1 MSEDKSEEMRPEY
14 RREDLGTGVRG
25 KYFER
30 QMKSINIGLI
40 GFGTVGTGVARLLTE
55 QRELLARRLG
65 TPLVLKKV
73 ADLDLARPRP
83 VALPADLLTTRAED
97 ILDDPEIDIVVELIG
112 GTDCRPGLCPGGH
125 RPGQARGHRQQG
137 PAGPP
142 RQRSSRRGRG
152 AGVEVAFEA
161 SVCGG
166 IPIILALRQG
176 LAANRVQELFG
187 ILNGTAN
194 YILTQMTQSGASYAQ
209 ALAEAQAQ
217 GFAEADP
224 TLDVEGID
232 TAHKLA
238 ILMSLAYGSQLDLE
252 SIAVEGISRLN
263 PLDLQFAGEFG
274 YCLKLLAITR
284 DDGHRVE
291 ARVHPT
297 LVPRDHMLANVNGAM
312 NAVYLT
318 GDAVGPI
325 LLYGQGAGMMPTA
338 SAVVSDLIDLARNL
352 RHGVPGRVPALGW
365 ESALNTRRLIKPIND
380 LVTNYY
386 LRFSA
391 LDRPGVLSQVSGI
404 LGKHNISIAAVIQK
418 GREVAGT
425 VPIVMITHEARE
437 ADARQAMTEIDQLPI
452 VSPPTVF
459 YRIEDPHLHAAQI

>member
-1 MSEDKSEEMRPEY
+1 
-14 RREDLGTGVRG
+14 
-25 KYFER
+25 
-30 QMKSINIGLI
+30 MKAINIGLI
-40 GFGTVGTGVARLLTE
+40 GFGTVGEGVARLLTG
-55 QRELLARRLG
+55 QQELLHRRLG
-65 TPLVLKKV
+65 TDLILKRV
-73 ADLDLARPRP
+73 ADLDLTRPRG
-83 VALPADLLTTRAED
+83 VALPEDVLTTRAED
-97 ILDDPEIDIVVELIG
+97 ILADPEIDIVVELIG
-112 GTDCRPGLCPGGH
+112 GTTTARDYVH
-125 RPGQARGHRQQG
+125 QAIAAKKHVVTANKALLAHHGNDLLASG
-137 PAGPP
+137 AD
-142 RQRSSRRGRG
+142 
-152 AGVEVAFEA
+152 AGVEIAFEA
-161 SVCGG
+161 AVCGG

-176 LAANRVQELFG
+176 LAANRVQKLFG

-194 YILTQMTQSGASYAQ
+194 YILTQMTQSGVSYAQ
-209 ALAEAQAQ
+209 ALAEAQAH

-232 TAHKLA
+232 AAHKLA
-238 ILMSLAYGSQLDLE
+238 LLMSLAYGAQLDLS
-252 SIAVEGISRLN
+252 SIAVEGISKLD

-297 LVPRDHMLANVNGAM
+297 LVPKDHMLASVNGAM
-312 NAVYLT
+312 NAVYLS

-338 SAVVSDLIDLARNL
+338 SAVVSDIIDIVRNL
-352 RHGVPGRVPALGW
+352 ICGAAGRVPPLGW
-365 ESALNTRRLIKPIND
+365 KSALASRRLIKPIND

-391 LDRPGVLSQVSGI
+391 LDRPGVLSSVSGI
-404 LGKHNISIAAVIQK
+404 LGKHHISIAAVIQK

-437 ADARQAMTEIDQLPI
+437 ADARQAMAEIDELPS

>member
-1 MSEDKSEEMRPEY
+1 MFGDKDFKR
-14 RREDLGTGVRG
+14 L
-25 KYFER
+25 
-30 QMKSINIGLI
+30 MKTINIGVI
-40 GFGTVGTGVARLLTE
+40 GFGTVGTGVVRLLTQE
-55 QRELLARRLG
+55 RELLARRLG
-65 TPLVLKKV
+65 VPLVLKKV
-73 ADLDLARPRP
+73 ADIDLARPRP
-83 VALPADLLTTRAED
+83 VTVAADLLTSQAAD
-97 ILDDPEIDIVVELIG
+97 ILNDPEIDIVVELVG
-112 GTDCRPGLCPGGH
+112 GTDA
-125 RPGQARGHRQQG
+125 ARDYVL
-137 PAGPP
+137 
-142 RQRSSRRGRG
+142 G
-152 AGVEVAFEA
+152 AIARKKHVVTANKALLAHHGNDLLAAAHAQGVEIAFEA

-166 IPIILALRQG
+166 IPIILTLRQG

-194 YILTQMTQSGASYAQ
+194 YILTRMTQSGAPYAQ
-209 ALAEAQAQ
+209 ALAEAQAH
-217 GFAEADP
+217 GYAEADP

-238 ILMSLAYGSQLDLE
+238 ILMSLAYGAQLDLDG
-252 SIAVEGISRLN
+252 IAVEGISTLD
-263 PLDLQFAGEFG
+263 PVDLQFAGEFG

-297 LVPRDHMLANVNGAM
+297 LVPKDHMLANVNGAM

-318 GDAVGPI
+318 GDAAGPI

-352 RHGVPGRVPALGW
+352 LNGVPGRVPAMGW
-365 ESALNTRRLIKPIND
+365 ESALTTRRLIKPIND

-386 LRFSA
+386 LRFAA

-418 GREVAGT
+418 GREVAGA

>member
-1 MSEDKSEEMRPEY
+1 MN
-14 RREDLGTGVRG
+14 
-25 KYFER
+25 
-30 QMKSINIGLI
+30 SIKVGLI
-40 GFGTVGTGVARLLTE
+40 GFGTVGTGVVRLLTE
-55 QRELLARRLG
+55 QQELLARRLG
-65 TPLVLKKV
+65 SPLILKKV
-73 ADLDLARPRP
+73 ADIDLERPRP
-83 VALPADLLTTRAED
+83 VTLPPGLLTSRVED
-97 ILDDPEIDIVVELIG
+97 ILDDREIDIVVELIG
-112 GTDCRPGLCPGGH
+112 GTDAARDYVLAAI
-125 RPGQARGHRQQG
+125 ARGKHVVTANKALLALHGNDLLAAAAAQ
-137 PAGPP
+137 
-142 RQRSSRRGRG
+142 
-152 AGVEVAFEA
+152 GVEVAFEA

-176 LAANRVQELFG
+176 LAANRIRELFG

-194 YILTQMTQSGASYAQ
+194 YILTQMTQSGVSYAQ

-352 RHGVPGRVPALGW
+352 IHGVAGRVPALGW
-365 ESALNTRRLIKPIND
+365 ESALSSRRLIKPIND

-391 LDRPGVLSQVSGI
+391 LDQPGVLSQVSGI

-418 GREVAGT
+418 GRELAGT

-437 ADARQAMTEIDQLPI
+437 ADARQAMAEIDELPI

-459 YRIEDPHLHAAQI
+459 YRIEDPHLHSAQI

>member
-1 MSEDKSEEMRPEY
+1 
-14 RREDLGTGVRG
+14 
-25 KYFER
+25 
-30 QMKSINIGLI
+30 MKPINIGLI
-40 GFGTVGTGVARLLTE
+40 GFGTVGTGVVRLLTE
-55 QRELLARRLG
+55 QQELLARRLG
-65 TPLVLKKV
+65 SPLILKKV
-73 ADLDLARPRP
+73 ADLDLDRQRP
-83 VALPADLLTTRAED
+83 VTLPPEVLTTRAED

-112 GTDCRPGLCPGGH
+112 GTVAARDYVMAAI
-125 RPGQARGHRQQG
+125 ARGKHVVTANKALLAHHGNDLLAAAAAHR
-137 PAGPP
+137 
-142 RQRSSRRGRG
+142 
-152 AGVEVAFEA
+152 VEVAFEA

-252 SIAVEGISRLN
+252 GIAVEGISRLN

-297 LVPRDHMLANVNGAM
+297 LVPRTHMLANVGGAM

-352 RHGVPGRVPALGW
+352 NHGVPGRVPALGW

-418 GREVAGT
+418 GRELAGT

-437 ADARQAMTEIDQLPI
+437 ADARQAMAEIDQLPI

>member
-1 MSEDKSEEMRPEY
+1 
-14 RREDLGTGVRG
+14 
-25 KYFER
+25 
-30 QMKSINIGLI
+30 MKSIKIGLI
-40 GFGTVGTGVARLLTE
+40 GFGTVGSGVVRLLTG

-65 TPLVLKKV
+65 ADLVLKKV
-73 ADLDLARPRP
+73 ADLDLDRPRP
-83 VALPADLLTTRAED
+83 VALPADVLTSRAED
-97 ILDDPEIDIVVELIG
+97 ILNDPEIDIVVELIG
-112 GTDCRPGLCPGGH
+112 GAGAARDYVMGAI
-125 RPGQARGHRQQG
+125 ARGKHVVTANKALLALHG
-137 PAGPP
+137 NDLLAAAAA
-142 RQRSSRRGRG
+142 QR
-152 AGVEVAFEA
+152 VEVAFEA

-166 IPIILALRQG
+166 IPIIMALRQG

-194 YILTQMTQSGASYAQ
+194 YILTRMTQSGASYAQ

-284 DDGHRVE
+284 DDGRRVE

-297 LVPRDHMLANVNGAM
+297 LVPRTHMLANVGGAM

-318 GDAVGPI
+318 GEAVGPI

-338 SAVVSDLIDLARNL
+338 SAVVSDLIDLARNII
-352 RHGVPGRVPALGW
+352 HGVPGRVPALGW
-365 ESALNTRRLIKPIND
+365 ESALSTRRLIKPIND

-386 LRFSA
+386 FRFSA
-391 LDRPGVLSQVSGI
+391 LDQPGVLSQVSGI

-437 ADARQAMTEIDQLPI
+437 ADARQAMAEIDQLPI

>member
-1 MSEDKSEEMRPEY
+1 
-14 RREDLGTGVRG
+14 V
-25 KYFER
+25 
-30 QMKSINIGLI
+30 QMKAINIGLI
-40 GFGTVGTGVARLLTE
+40 GFGTVGEGVARLLTG
-55 QRELLARRLG
+55 QQELLARRLG
-65 TPLVLKKV
+65 APLILKKV
-73 ADLDLARPRP
+73 ADLDLERPRAL
-83 VALPADLLTTRAED
+83 ALPANLLTTRAAD
-97 ILDDPEIDIVVELIG
+97 ILDDPDINIVVELIG
-112 GTDCRPGLCPGGH
+112 GTTVARDYVL
-125 RPGQARGHRQQG
+125 QAIAKKKHVVTANKALLAHHGNDLLAAAAAQ
-137 PAGPP
+137 
-142 RQRSSRRGRG
+142 
-152 AGVEVAFEA
+152 GVEIAFEA

-166 IPIILALRQG
+166 IPIILTLRQG
-176 LAANRVQELFG
+176 LTANRIQKLFG

-194 YILTQMTQSGASYAQ
+194 YILTQMTGSGASYAQ

-238 ILMSLAYGSQLDLE
+238 ILMSLAYGSQLDLD

-263 PLDLQFAGEFG
+263 PVDLQFAGEFG

-297 LVPRDHMLANVNGAM
+297 LVPKDHMLANVSGAM

-338 SAVVSDLIDLARNL
+338 SAVVSDIIDLARN
-352 RHGVPGRVPALGW
+352 HICGVPGRVPALGW
-365 ESALNTRRLIKPIND
+365 ESALTTRRLIKPIND

-391 LDRPGVLSQVSGI
+391 LDQPGVLSQVSGI

-437 ADARQAMTEIDQLPI
+437 ADARQAMAEIDALPS

>member
-1 MSEDKSEEMRPEY
+1 MSQDKSEEMRPEY
-14 RREDLGTGVRG
+14 RREDLGAGVRG

-30 QMKSINIGLI
+30 QMKPIQIGLI
-40 GFGTVGTGVARLLTE
+40 GFGTVGTGVVRLLTE

-65 TPLVLKKV
+65 SPLILKKV
-73 ADLDLARPRP
+73 ADLDLDRPRP
-83 VALPADLLTTRAED
+83 VALPADVLTTRAED

-112 GTDCRPGLCPGGH
+112 GTTAARDYVMGAI
-125 RPGQARGHRQQG
+125 ARGKHVVTANKALLAHHG
-137 PAGPP
+137 NDLLAAAAA
-142 RQRSSRRGRG
+142 QR
-152 AGVEVAFEA
+152 VEVAFEA

-297 LVPRDHMLANVNGAM
+297 LVPRTHMLANVGGAM

-352 RHGVPGRVPALGW
+352 NCGVPGRVPALGW
-365 ESALNTRRLIKPIND
+365 ESALSTRRLIKPIND

-418 GREVAGT
+418 GRELAGT

-437 ADARQAMTEIDQLPI
+437 ADARQAMAEIDRLPI

>member
-1 MSEDKSEEMRPEY
+1 M
-14 RREDLGTGVRG
+14 
-25 KYFER
+25 
-30 QMKSINIGLI
+30 
-40 GFGTVGTGVARLLTE
+40 
-55 QRELLARRLG
+55 
-65 TPLVLKKV
+65 
-73 ADLDLARPRP
+73 
-83 VALPADLLTTRAED
+83 
-97 ILDDPEIDIVVELIG
+97 
-112 GTDCRPGLCPGGH
+112 
-125 RPGQARGHRQQG
+125 
-137 PAGPP
+137 
-142 RQRSSRRGRG
+142 
-152 AGVEVAFEA
+152 
-161 SVCGG
+161 
-166 IPIILALRQG
+166 
-176 LAANRVQELFG
+176 
-187 ILNGTAN
+187 
-194 YILTQMTQSGASYAQ
+194 
-209 ALAEAQAQ
+209 
-217 GFAEADP
+217 
-224 TLDVEGID
+224 
-232 TAHKLA
+232 
-238 ILMSLAYGSQLDLE
+238 
-252 SIAVEGISRLN
+252 EGISRLN

-297 LVPRDHMLANVNGAM
+297 LVPRDHMLASVHGAM

-352 RHGVPGRVPALGW
+352 RHGAPGRVPALGW
-365 ESALNTRRLIKPIND
+365 ESALTTRRLIKPIND

-391 LDRPGVLSQVSGI
+391 LDQPGVLSQVSGI

-437 ADARQAMTEIDQLPI
+437 ADARQAMAEIEALPS
-452 VSPPTVF
+452 VSPPAVF

>member
-1 MSEDKSEEMRPEY
+1 LFLILIITTLPPCTEAVVL
-14 RREDLGTGVRG
+14 DLLE
-25 KYFER
+25 KAY
-30 QMKSINIGLI
+30 MKPINIGLI
-40 GFGTVGTGVARLLTE
+40 GFGTVGSGVVRLLTE
-55 QRELLARRLG
+55 QQELLARRLG
-65 TPLVLKKV
+65 SPLILKKV
-73 ADLDLARPRP
+73 ADLDLTRERP
-83 VALPADLLTTRAED
+83 VALPADCLTTRAED

-112 GTDCRPGLCPGGH
+112 GTTTARDYVMGAI
-125 RPGQARGHRQQG
+125 ARGKHVVTANKALLAHHGNDLLAAAAER
-137 PAGPP
+137 
-142 RQRSSRRGRG
+142 
-152 AGVEVAFEA
+152 GVEVAFEA

-176 LAANRVQELFG
+176 LAANRIRELFG

-194 YILTQMTQSGASYAQ
+194 YILTQMTQSGASYAD

-232 TAHKLA
+232 AAHKLA
-238 ILMSLAYGSQLDLE
+238 ILMSLAYGAQLDLE

-297 LVPRDHMLANVNGAM
+297 LVPRDHMLASVHGAM

-338 SAVVSDLIDLARNL
+338 SAVVSDLMDLARNL
-352 RHGVPGRVPALGW
+352 RRGVPGRVPALGW
-365 ESALNTRRLIKPIND
+365 ESALSTRRLIKPIND

-437 ADARQAMTEIDQLPI
+437 ADARQAMAEIDQLPI

>member
-1 MSEDKSEEMRPEY
+1 
-14 RREDLGTGVRG
+14 
-25 KYFER
+25 
-30 QMKSINIGLI
+30 MKPIQIGLI
-40 GFGTVGTGVARLLTE
+40 GFGTVGTGVVRLLTG
-55 QRELLARRLG
+55 QQELLGRRLG
-65 TPLVLKKV
+65 TQLVLKKV
-73 ADLDLARPRP
+73 ADLDLKRPRP
-83 VALPADLLTTRAED
+83 VVLPPEYLTTRAAD
-97 ILDDPEIDIVVELIG
+97 ILDDPDIDIVVELIG
-112 GTDCRPGLCPGGH
+112 GTGTARDLVMEAI
-125 RPGQARGHRQQG
+125 ARGKHVVTANKHLLAHYG
-137 PAGPP
+137 NELLAAAAA
-142 RQRSSRRGRG
+142 QR
-152 AGVEVAFEA
+152 VEIGFEA

-166 IPIILALRQG
+166 IPIILTLRQG
-176 LAANRVQELFG
+176 LTANRIQELFG

-194 YILTQMTQSGASYAQ
+194 YILTQMSQSGASYAQ
-209 ALAEAQAQ
+209 ALGEAQAQ

-238 ILMSLAYGSQLDLE
+238 ILMSLAYGARLDLE
-252 SIAVEGISRLN
+252 SIAVEGISRLD
-263 PLDLQFAGEFG
+263 PLDLQFAREFG

-284 DDGHRVE
+284 DDGHRLE

-338 SAVVSDLIDLARNL
+338 SAVVSDLMDVARNL
-352 RHGVPGRVPALGW
+352 ISGVPGRVPALGW
-365 ESALNTRRLIKPIND
+365 ESALSTQRLIKPIND

-391 LDRPGVLSQVSGI
+391 LDQPGVLSQVSGI

-418 GREVAGT
+418 GREVSAT

-437 ADARQAMTEIDQLPI
+437 ADARQAMTEIDALPN

-459 YRIEDPHLHAAQI
+459 YRIEDPHLHSAQI

>member
-1 MSEDKSEEMRPEY
+1 MSKSEEMRPEY

-30 QMKSINIGLI
+30 YMKPIKIGLI
-40 GFGTVGTGVARLLTE
+40 GFGTVGSGVVRLLTE

-65 TPLVLKKV
+65 SPLILKKV
-73 ADLDLARPRP
+73 ADLDLDAAAARGSAGGCPHHPGRRHPGRP
-83 VALPADLLTTRAED
+83 GNRYR
-97 ILDDPEIDIVVELIG
+97 G
-112 GTDCRPGLCPGGH
+112 GTHRRHHCCPGLCDARH

-142 RQRSSRRGRG
+142 RQRSARRGRG
-152 AGVEVAFEA
+152 RNGVEVAFEA

-352 RHGVPGRVPALGW
+352 IHGVPGRVPALGW
-365 ESALNTRRLIKPIND
+365 ESALGTRRLIKPIND

-437 ADARQAMTEIDQLPI
+437 ADARQAMAEIDQLPI

>member
-1 MSEDKSEEMRPEY
+1 M
-14 RREDLGTGVRG
+14 
-25 KYFER
+25 
-30 QMKSINIGLI
+30 
-40 GFGTVGTGVARLLTE
+40 
-55 QRELLARRLG
+55 
-65 TPLVLKKV
+65 
-73 ADLDLARPRP
+73 
-83 VALPADLLTTRAED
+83 ALPADLLTTRAED

-112 GTDCRPGLCPGGH
+112 GTERRPGLCHGAPSPGASTWSPPT
-125 RPGQARGHRQQG
+125 RPCWPTTATIFS
-137 PAGPP
+137 P
-142 RQRSSRRGRG
+142 RPRPH
-152 AGVEVAFEA
+152 GVEVAFEA

-194 YILTQMTQSGASYAQ
+194 YILTQMTGSGASYAQ

-352 RHGVPGRVPALGW
+352 MHGVPGRVPALGW
-365 ESALNTRRLIKPIND
+365 ESALSTRRLIKPIND

-437 ADARQAMTEIDQLPI
+437 ADARQAMAEIDQLPI

>member
-1 MSEDKSEEMRPEY
+1 
-14 RREDLGTGVRG
+14 
-25 KYFER
+25 
-30 QMKSINIGLI
+30 MKRAIQIGLI
-40 GFGTVGTGVARLLTE
+40 GFGTVGEGVARLLTG
-55 QRELLARRLG
+55 QQELLARRLG
-65 TPLVLKKV
+65 SRLVLKKV
-73 ADLDLARPRP
+73 ADLDLERPRS
-83 VALPADLLTTRAED
+83 VALSENILTTKAED
-97 ILDDPEIDIVVELIG
+97 ILEDPDIKIVVELIG
-112 GTDCRPGLCPGGH
+112 GTTV
-125 RPGQARGHRQQG
+125 AREYVLAAIARKKHVVTANKALLAHHGNDLL
-137 PAGPP
+137 AAAAE
-142 RQRSSRRGRG
+142 
-152 AGVEVAFEA
+152 AGVEIAFEA
-161 SVCGG
+161 AVCGG
-166 IPIILALRQG
+166 IPVILTLRQG

-209 ALAEAQAQ
+209 ALAEAQAH

-238 ILMSLAYGSQLDLE
+238 ILMSLAYGAQLDLE
-252 SIAVEGISRLN
+252 SIAVEGISKLN

-297 LVPRDHMLANVNGAM
+297 LIPKSHMLANVGGAM
-312 NAVYLT
+312 NAVHLT
-318 GDAVGPI
+318 GDAAGPI

-338 SAVVSDLIDLARNL
+338 SAVVSDIIDLARNL
-352 RHGVPGRVPALGW
+352 ICGAPSRVPPLGW
-365 ESALNTRRLIKPIND
+365 ESALSTRRLIKPIND

-437 ADARQAMTEIDQLPI
+437 ADARQAMAEIDELPI

-459 YRIEDPHLHAAQI
+459 YRIEDPYLHAAQI

>member
-1 MSEDKSEEMRPEY
+1 
-14 RREDLGTGVRG
+14 
-25 KYFER
+25 
-30 QMKSINIGLI
+30 MKTIKIGLI
-40 GFGTVGTGVARLLTE
+40 GFGTVGEGVVRLLTE
-55 QRELLARRLG
+55 QQELLARRLG
-65 TPLVLKKV
+65 VPLILKKV
-73 ADLDLARPRP
+73 ADLDLKRPRA
-83 VALPADLLTTRAED
+83 VTLPADHLTTRAAD
-97 ILDDPEIDIVVELIG
+97 ILNDPEIDIVVELIG
-112 GTDCRPGLCPGGH
+112 GTGA
-125 RPGQARGHRQQG
+125 AREFVMEAIAKKKHVVTANKALLAHHGNNLL
-137 PAGPP
+137 AAAAA
-142 RQRSSRRGRG
+142 
-152 AGVEVAFEA
+152 AGVEIAFEA

-176 LAANRVQELFG
+176 LTANRVQELFG

-194 YILTQMTQSGASYAQ
+194 YILTQMTGSGASYAQ

-238 ILMSLAYGSQLDLE
+238 ILMSLAYGAQLDLE

-263 PLDLQFAGEFG
+263 PVDLQFAGEFG

-297 LVPRDHMLANVNGAM
+297 LVPRDHMLANVSGAM

-338 SAVVSDLIDLARNL
+338 SAVVSDIIELARNL
-352 RHGVPGRVPALGW
+352 ICGVPGRVPALGW
-365 ESALNTRRLIKPIND
+365 EAALTTRRLIKPIND

-391 LDRPGVLSQVSGI
+391 LDQPGVLSQVSGI

-437 ADARQAMTEIDQLPI
+437 ADARQAMAEIDELPC

-459 YRIEDPHLHAAQI
+459 YRIEDPHLHSAQI

>member
-1 MSEDKSEEMRPEY
+1 
-14 RREDLGTGVRG
+14 
-25 KYFER
+25 
-30 QMKSINIGLI
+30 MKAIKVGLI
-40 GFGTVGTGVARLLTE
+40 GFGTVGTGVVRLLTE

-65 TPLVLKKV
+65 FPLILKKV
-73 ADLDLARPRP
+73 ADLDLDRPRP
-83 VALPADLLTTRAED
+83 VALPASLLTTRAED

-112 GTDCRPGLCPGGH
+112 GTIAARNYVM
-125 RPGQARGHRQQG
+125 RAIARGKHVVTANKALLAHHG
-137 PAGPP
+137 NDLLAAAAA
-142 RQRSSRRGRG
+142 QR
-152 AGVEVAFEA
+152 VEVAFEA

-194 YILTQMTQSGASYAQ
+194 YILTEMTQSGASYAQ

-232 TAHKLA
+232 TAHKLS

-352 RHGVPGRVPALGW
+352 LHGVPGRVPALGW
-365 ESALNTRRLIKPIND
+365 ESALSTQRLIKPIND

-391 LDRPGVLSQVSGI
+391 LDQPGVLSQVSGI

-437 ADARQAMTEIDQLPI
+437 ADARQAMAEIDQLPI